1 MKENRLSIFLRNSC
15 LWYCMGLIELLM
27 FCLTACSDDDE
38 PYSQESAVPQVTL
51 LFPIN
56 GLGDRSYSDNIYEG
70 AYRAKA
76 RIRLSQEVDFIE
88 YVPTSTAE
96 AETFMAAW
104 MNNSHHARRLL
115 IVCEPSF
122 TSWMDK
128 HPEWT
133 STPDSQILWIDVD
146 EESERYHTRY
156 ISLYGVS
163 YMAGKAVTLMGIERS
178 AIVLANPENAPL
190 LEASAGF
197 FDGQQVG
204 GGFCSPSEDVYLL
217 AEHAGE
223 GFDAQD
229 KLFNL
234 AYQLEQSGYRFVFP
248 VCGGSSQGLYSYT
261 RTRSE
266 GAHDTFY
273 TCGLDVDQQAYS
285 KQVAFSLLKR
295 YDQMVEDYL
304 LDWAEEQ
311 PCESWLYGDIA
322 NGYATFVVSDFYS
335 EDLEDTPQW
344 EALTNEA
351 IQAELNYRNRK
362 NQK

>member
-1 MKENRLSIFLRNSC
+1 MIENRLSIFLRNTH
-15 LWYCMGLIELLM
+15 LWCCMGLIGLLM
-27 FCLTACSDDDE
+27 PCLMACSDDDE
-38 PYSQESAVPQVTL
+38 PASPESTIPQVTL
-51 LFPIN
+51 LFPVN

-70 AYRAKA
+70 TCRAKA
-76 RIRLSQEVDFIE
+76 RIRLNQEVEFIE
-88 YVPTSTAE
+88 YVPTSATDAE
-96 AETFMAAW
+96 AFMATW
-104 MNNSHHARRLL
+104 MNDSRHARRLL
-115 IVCEPSF
+115 IVCESSF
-122 TSWMDK
+122 TSFMDE
-128 HPEWT
+128 HPAWT
-133 STPDSQILWIDVD
+133 STPENQILWIDVD
-146 EESERYHTRY
+146 GESDRYHTRY

-197 FDGQQVG
+197 FDGQKAG
-204 GGFCSPSEDVYLL
+204 GGVCSPSEDVYLL
-217 AEHAGE
+217 ADHAGE
-223 GFDAQD
+223 GFDAQE

-322 NGYATFVVSDFYS
+322 NGYASFVVSDFYS
-335 EDLEDTPQW
+335 DGSIETAQR

-351 IQAELNYRNRK
+351 IQAEQHYRNRK
-362 NQK
+362 NQ

>member
-1 MKENRLSIFLRNSC
+1 MIENKLSQFLRNGW
-15 LWYCMGLIELLM
+15 LWCCTGLLGLLIP
-27 FCLTACSDDDE
+27 CLTACSDDDE
-38 PYSQESAVPQVTL
+38 SSKHETAVPQVTL
-51 LFPIN
+51 LFPVN

-70 AYRAKA
+70 ACRAKA
-76 RIRLSQEVDFIE
+76 RIRLNQEVEFIE
-88 YVPTSTAE
+88 YVPTNTTDAE
-96 AETFMAAW
+96 AFMTQWISDA
-104 MNNSHHARRLL
+104 SHARRLL
-115 IVCEPSF
+115 IVCESSF

-128 HPEWT
+128 HPEWK
-133 STPDSQILWIDVD
+133 STPEREILWLDVD
-146 EESERYHTRY
+146 KESERYHTRY

-163 YMAGKAVTLMGIERS
+163 YMAGKAVTIMGIERS

-190 LEASAGF
+190 LEAAAGF
-197 FDGQQVG
+197 FDGQKASG
-204 GGFCSPSEDVYLL
+204 GLCSPNEDVYLL
-217 AEHAGE
+217 ADHAGE

-261 RTRSE
+261 RTRSD

-285 KQVAFSLLKR
+285 KQVAFSLIKR

-311 PCESWLYGDIA
+311 PIESWLYGDIA
-322 NGYATFVVSDFYS
+322 NGYASFVVSDLYS
-335 EDLEDTPQW
+335 DGLEDTALW

-351 IQAELNYRNRK
+351 IQAEQNYRNRK
-362 NQK
+362 NPS

>member
-1 MKENRLSIFLRNSC
+1 MIEYRLSIFLRNTH
-15 LWYCMGLIELLM
+15 LWCCMGLIGLLM
-27 FCLTACSDDDE
+27 PCLMACSDDE
-38 PYSQESAVPQVTL
+38 ESAGPESTIPQVTL
-51 LFPIN
+51 LFPVN

-70 AYRAKA
+70 ACRAKA
-76 RIRLSQEVDFIE
+76 RIRLNQEVEFME
-88 YVPTSTAE
+88 YVPTSATDAE
-96 AETFMAAW
+96 AFMTQW
-104 MNNSHHARRLL
+104 MSDTRHARRLL
-115 IVCEPSF
+115 IVCESSF
-122 TSWMDK
+122 TSFMDE
-128 HPEWT
+128 HPAWT
-133 STPDSQILWIDVD
+133 STPENQILWIDVD
-146 EESERYHTRY
+146 GESERYHTRY

-197 FDGQQVG
+197 FDGQQAG
-204 GGFCSPSEDVYLL
+204 GGVCSPSEDVYLL
-217 AEHAGE
+217 ADHAGE
-223 GFDAQD
+223 GFDAQE